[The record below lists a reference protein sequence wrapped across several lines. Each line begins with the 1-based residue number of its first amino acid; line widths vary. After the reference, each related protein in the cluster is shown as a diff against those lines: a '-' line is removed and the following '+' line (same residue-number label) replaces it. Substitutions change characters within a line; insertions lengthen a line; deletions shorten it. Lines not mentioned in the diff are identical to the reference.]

1 MNITDSAVRIRAF
14 EWLKEQVGIHG
25 EVLPRALLAEGF
37 TFFGE
42 RVPLVA
48 PNGIFTPRIA
58 QYPLSI
64 TTVPNSPYADSYSP
78 DGLLSYKYRGTD
90 PHHRD
95 NVGLR
100 EALRRGLPLI
110 YLFGVIPGQYL
121 PVWPVYVVRDQPDQL
136 AFTVAFDDAATA
148 EETAA
153 GVEVGSFEMPRR
165 AYITTVVR
173 RRLHQTSFRAMVL
186 RAYGEQCSLC
196 RLRRAP
202 LLDAAH
208 IIEDA
213 HLDGVPSVNNGIALC
228 KLHHA
233 AFDSM
238 IVGINPDYRVELRQ
252 DVLEEIDGP
261 MLEHGLKGLHGSR
274 IMLPRQ
280 SVAMPNQEALRYR
293 YELFRKAS

>member
-1 MNITDSAVRIRAF
+1 MNLTDSAVRISAF
-14 EWLKEQVGIHG
+14 EWLREQVGVHG
-25 EVLPRALLAEGF
+25 EVLPRTLLAEGF
-37 TFFGE
+37 TVAGE

-48 PNGIFTPRIA
+48 PNGIFTPRVA
-58 QYPLSI
+58 QFPISI
-64 TTVPNSPYADSYSP
+64 TTVPNSPYEDSYSP

-90 PHHRD
+90 PNHRD

-100 EALRRGLPLI
+100 EALKRGLPLI
-110 YLFGVIPGQYL
+110 YLFGVVPGQYL

-136 AFTVAFDDAATA
+136 AFTVAVDDAATA

-153 GVEVGSFEMPRR
+153 GVELGSFEQPRR
-165 AYITTVVR
+165 AYITTMVR
-173 RRLHQTSFRAMVL
+173 RRLHQSSFRAMVL

-196 RLRRAP
+196 RLRRSA

-213 HLDGVPSVNNGIALC
+213 HLDGVPSINNGIALC

-238 IVGINPDYRVELRQ
+238 IVGISPDYRVELKR

-261 MLEHGLKGLHGSR
+261 MLEHGLKGLHGGKL
-274 IMLPRQ
+274 ILPRHT
-280 SVAMPNQEALRYR
+280 AARPDQEALGYR
-293 YELFRKAS
+293 YELFLRAS